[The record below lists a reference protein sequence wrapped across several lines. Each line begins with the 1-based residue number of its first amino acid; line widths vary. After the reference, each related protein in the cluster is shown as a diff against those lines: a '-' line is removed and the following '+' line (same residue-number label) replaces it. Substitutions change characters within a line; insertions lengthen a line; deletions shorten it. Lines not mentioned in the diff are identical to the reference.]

1 MLVPSPD
8 IRRQTASMKIPTLF
22 ALAAALLWAA
32 CQSPKSAQQ
41 SAGNWI
47 IQSPAADRYC
57 QINLSG
63 ESILPNGRIVKPMGN
78 TVRIA
83 PHPYGLVLSPD
94 GSVAVTANSGNRP
107 FSITI
112 LENPASGQPKVRQ
125 VPEGAMNDPNL
136 LEDVF
141 MGLAITPDNRS
152 VWVSGGQSNKLF
164 RYDLRTGA
172 KLDSI
177 LCAQSD
183 NPDGYLGDLALT
195 RDGNTLY
202 VCDQSNFRLLVADT
216 RTRKV
221 WHYVRVGRYPFGV
234 TLSPDENTVYV
245 ANVGMFEYSPLNN
258 LKENDL
264 KGTGADFPSSG
275 FGSKEM
281 REGYKKDGLDV
292 PALGDPNAPESFSVW
307 AVDVTGN
314 IPKVTHKIKTG
325 FLVGEKIEGIPAVGG
340 ASPNSLVAT
349 DKFVFVSNG
358 NNDCVSVIDPI
369 QGKVIQNIF
378 LKPLPQLARH
388 RGVIPFGLALSPDK
402 KRLYVAE
409 AGINAVAVIALWS
422 DDSKSSDR
430 SGNNRSDDFESSDRF
445 AARVIGHLP
454 VGWFPSK
461 LAISPDG
468 KKLIVANAK
477 GYGSGPNGG
486 YTFKQGPEGNYI
498 GHLMH
503 GSVTM
508 LDIPADADLPKW
520 TQQVLDNNFRVQA
533 SEDATSSRTLT
544 KNPIPE
550 FPGQKR
556 SPIKHIV
563 FISKENRTYDE
574 VFGQLKKG
582 KGDPAIA
589 RYGYEQ
595 SFSNKAK
602 TSSVEKA
609 TIMPNHLA
617 LAQRFGISD
626 NFYVDGDHS
635 ADGHRWLANTYPNE
649 WMETTVSAGYGGH
662 RDGKPNSK
670 AKGQYA
676 WTGGAGAIFPEDYNE
691 AGSLWDHLERNS
703 ISFYNFGFGTEMGSN
718 FTDSTMKYY
727 GQKVLVNFP
736 IPGPLYGRSSEKY
749 ATFNMAIPDQ
759 FRAEVF
765 MQEFQEKWLSGKGKM
780 PQVLTLML
788 PQDHGAGERPQ
799 AGYPFRESYM
809 ADNDL
814 ALGRVVE
821 FLSHTPYW
829 KEMAIVVTEDD
840 AQDGQ
845 DHVDAHRSVL
855 MVISPWARKNH
866 VSHTHT
872 SFGSIFKTFW
882 NILGVPY
889 LNQYDA
895 GASDFSDF
903 FTNQPDFTPYS
914 ALPEDPR
921 VLDPQKLLTPFDA
934 KFDWK
939 SLLDSPKLD
948 NVEDFIRE
956 KRGGN

>member
-1 MLVPSPD
+1 M
-8 IRRQTASMKIPTLF
+8 RASALF
-22 ALAAALLWAA
+22 VFALLWAA
-32 CQSPKSAQQ
+32 CQSPKPAQQ
-41 SAGNWI
+41 SASNWLI
-47 IQSPAADRYC
+47 SSPAGDRYC
-57 QINLSG
+57 QINPEG
-63 ESILPNGRIVKPMGN
+63 ETIIPNGRIVKPMGN

-83 PHPYGLVLSPD
+83 PHPYGLALSPD

-112 LENPASGQPKVRQ
+112 LENPANGQPKVRQ

-141 MGLAITPDNRS
+141 MGLAITPDNHS
-152 VWVSGGQSNKLF
+152 VWVAGGQSNKIF
-164 RYDLRTGA
+164 RYDLRSGA

-177 LCAQSD
+177 LCAQPD

-202 VCDQSNFRLLVADT
+202 VCDQSNFRLVVADT
-216 RTRKV
+216 RSRKV
-221 WHYVRVGRYPFGV
+221 LHYVPVGRYPFGV
-234 TLSPDENTVYV
+234 TLSPDERTAYV

-258 LKENDL
+258 LNEKDL
-264 KGTGADFPSSG
+264 KGTGADFPTSA

-281 REGYKKDGLDV
+281 RDGYKKDGLDV

-307 AVDVTGN
+307 AVDVAGVS
-314 IPKVTHKIKTG
+314 PKVAHKIKTG

-349 DKFVFVSNG
+349 DQFVFVSNG
-358 NNDCVSVIDPI
+358 NNDCVSVIDPK
-369 QGKVIQNIF
+369 QGKVVQNIF

-409 AGINAVAVIALWS
+409 AGINAVAVINVPAP
-422 DDSKSSDR
+422 K
-430 SGNNRSDDFESSDRF
+430 G
-445 AARVIGHLP
+445 AATVQVLGHLP

-461 LAISPDG
+461 LAVSPDG

-486 YTFKQGPEGNYI
+486 YTFKEGPEGTYI

-520 TQQVLDNNFRVQA
+520 TQQVLENNFRVVSDGVTQ
-533 SEDATSSRTLT
+533 SHPVTSPL
-544 KNPIPE
+544 K
-550 FPGQKR
+550 Q
-556 SPIKHIV
+556 IKHIV

-574 VFGQLKKG
+574 VFGQLKNG

-589 RYGYEQ
+589 RYGYERT
-595 SFSNKAK
+595 FSNKAK
-602 TSSVEKA
+602 TATVEKA

-617 LAQRFGISD
+617 LAQRFGVSD

-662 RDGKPNSK
+662 RDGKANSK

-691 AGSLWDHLERNS
+691 AGSLWDHLERND

-736 IPGPLYGRSSEKY
+736 MPGPLYGRSSQKY
-749 ATFNMAIPDQ
+749 ATYNMAIPDQ

-765 MQEFQEKWLSGKGKM
+765 MQEFKEKWLSPPQQGGVKTEKM

-788 PQDHGAGERPQ
+788 PQDHGAGERPE

-829 KEMAIVVTEDD
+829 KEMAIIVTEDD

-855 MVISPWARKNH
+855 MVISPWAKKNH

-882 NILGVPY
+882 NILGAPY

-895 GASDFSDF
+895 AASDFSDF

-939 SLLDSPKLD
+939 SLLESPKLD

-956 KRGGN
+956 RN

>member
-1 MLVPSPD
+1 MRTS
-8 IRRQTASMKIPTLF
+8 IFFFAS
-22 ALAAALLWAA
+22 LAFVWAA
-32 CQSPKSAQQ
+32 CNTAKTSRQSSANQWMIGAP
-41 SAGNWI
+41 AGD
-47 IQSPAADRYC
+47 QYC
-57 QINLSG
+57 QINPNG
-63 ESILPNGRIVKPMGN
+63 VSILPNGRIIKPMGQ

-83 PHPYGLVLSPD
+83 PHPYGLALSPD
-94 GSVAVTANSGNRP
+94 GTVAVTANSGNRP

-112 LENPASGQPKVRQ
+112 LKNPESGELKVRQ
-125 VPEGAMNDPNL
+125 VPEGAFNVPSL

-152 VWVSGGQSNKLF
+152 VWVAGGQSNKVF
-164 RYDLRTGA
+164 RFDLQTGA
-172 KLDSI
+172 KIDSI
-177 LCAQSD
+177 DCSHLDGAADRLKSK
-183 NPDGYLGDLALT
+183 DGYLGDLALT
-195 RDGNTLY
+195 HDGNTLY
-202 VCDQSNFRLLVADT
+202 ICDQSNFRLVVADT
-216 RTRKV
+216 RSLKIK
-221 WHYVRVGRYPFGV
+221 HYVQVGRYPFGV
-234 TLSPDENTVYV
+234 ALSPDQKTVYV
-245 ANVGMFEYSPLNN
+245 ANVGMFEYSPLLNLNEQN
-258 LKENDL
+258 LKS
-264 KGTGADFPSSG
+264 TGADFPTSA
-275 FGSKEM
+275 FGSREM
-281 REGYKKDGLDV
+281 IDGYKRDKLEV
-292 PALGDPNAPESFSVW
+292 PALGDPNVPESFSVW
-307 AVDVTGN
+307 AIDVSATT
-314 IPKVTHKIKTG
+314 PKVTQKVKTG

-340 ASPNSLVAT
+340 SSPNSLVAT
-349 DKFVFVSNG
+349 DQYAFVSNG
-358 NNDCVSVIDPI
+358 NNDCISVIDSK
-369 QGKVIQNIF
+369 QGKVVNNIF

-409 AGINAVAVIALWS
+409 SGINAVAVI
-422 DDSKSSDR
+422 DI
-430 SGNNRSDDFESSDRF
+430 SGLGASGIKNPPP
-445 AARVIGHLP
+445 ARVLGHLP

-461 LAISPDG
+461 LAVSPDG

-486 YTFKQGPEGNYI
+486 FTFKEGPEGSYI

-503 GSVTM
+503 GSVTV
-508 LDIPADADLPKW
+508 LDIPADSDLPKW
-520 TQQVLDNNFRVQA
+520 TQQVIDNNFQVKKP
-533 SEDATSSRTLT
+533 SNATS
-544 KNPIPE
+544 NPIPA
-550 FPGQKR
+550 FPGQLK

-582 KGDPAIA
+582 KGDPEIA
-589 RYGYEQ
+589 RYGYQ
-595 SFSNKAK
+595 RSFANKAR
-602 TSSVEKA
+602 TTMVEQA
-609 TIMPNHLA
+609 TVMPNHLA
-617 LAQRFGISD
+617 LAHRFGVSD

-662 RDGKPNSK
+662 RNIKANSQ

-691 AGSLWDHLERNS
+691 AGSLWDHLDRNN

-718 FTDSTMKYY
+718 LSDSTMKYY

-759 FRAEVF
+759 FRADVF
-765 MQEFQEKWLSGKGKM
+765 IQEFKEKWLSGKEKM
-780 PQVLTLML
+780 PQMLTLML
-788 PQDHGAGERPQ
+788 PQDHGADERPD

-814 ALGRVVE
+814 ALGRVIE

-829 KEMAIVVTEDD
+829 KEMAIIITEDD
-840 AQDGQ
+840 AQDGK

-855 MVISPWARKNH
+855 MVISPFAKKNH

-872 SFGSIFKTFW
+872 SFGSIFKTIW
-882 NILGVPY
+882 NVFGVPY

-903 FTNQPDFTPYS
+903 FIEKPDFTPYS
-914 ALPEDPR
+914 ALPVDPR

-939 SLLDSPKLD
+939 SLLESPKLD
-948 NVEDFIRE
+948 NVEDFIKE
-956 KRGGN
+956 KRDKN